1 MRSSILLLSIALC
14 IVNISLSEIVEP
26 GLYPDVRQW
35 HILLNQMET
44 LQKEHAQYHKQ
55 IESLENRLEL
65 TDTRLKFTEKRLKST
80 EKRLELTE
88 KNRVFEIE
96 ILKKEMKAAE
106 KRSLKCKLLERR
118 LLIAEKRIG
127 LIETGLHRGIL
138 PKMDMAVNEVNLETK
153 YNSSNAKMLWNS
165 KTHELTS
172 KRSRSFISSGRGL
185 IKNRKDNKR
194 QLNGNVNQLIPSGR
208 VAFST
213 YLSKPLDEL
222 GRQHTIIF
230 DQVEYNEGNGY
241 DKTLG
246 VFICPISGAY
256 FFIASILGFPN
267 DNIHTELVVDG
278 SNTAGIDSDSN
289 GGSEYPQGTN
299 MSILRC
305 TVGQRV
311 WVRIM
316 EHFGVR
322 VYSDQY
328 RYTKFVGFML
338 WSDE

>member
-1 MRSSILLLSIALC
+1 MRSSLLLLSIALSV
-14 IVNISLSEIVEP
+14 VNISLSEIVEP
-26 GLYPDVRQW
+26 VLYPDVRQW
-35 HILLNQMET
+35 QILLNQMET
-44 LQKEHAQYHKQ
+44 WQKEHAQYHKQ

-65 TDTRLKFTEKRLKST
+65 TEKRLKFTENRLKLT
-80 EKRLELTE
+80 EKRLEST
-88 KNRVFEIE
+88 EIE
-96 ILKKEMKAAE
+96 ILKKELKAAE

-127 LIETGLHRGIL
+127 LIETGLHKEII
-138 PKMDMAVNEVNLETK
+138 PKMDVAVNEVNLETK
-153 YNSSNAKMLWNS
+153 YNSSNATMMSKS

-172 KRSRSFISSGRGL
+172 KRSRSFISSGHGL
-185 IKNRKDNKR
+185 IKNGYDNKR
-194 QLNGNVNQLIPSGR
+194 QQNGNVNQLIPSGR
-208 VAFST
+208 VAFSA
-213 YLSKPLDEL
+213 YLSKTLEEL
-222 GRQHTIIF
+222 GRQHTIVF
-230 DQVEYNEGNGY
+230 DQVEYNEGDGY

-246 VFICPISGAY
+246 IFRCPFSGTY

-278 SNTAGIDSDSN
+278 SSTAGIDSDSN

-316 EHFGVR
+316 EHIGLR
-322 VYSDQY
+322 VYGDQN